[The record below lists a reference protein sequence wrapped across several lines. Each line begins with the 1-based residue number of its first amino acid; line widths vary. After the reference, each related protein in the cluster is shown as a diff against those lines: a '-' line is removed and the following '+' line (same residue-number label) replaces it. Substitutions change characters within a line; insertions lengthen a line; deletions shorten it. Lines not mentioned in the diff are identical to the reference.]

1 MIFIKNNKGSPP
13 GVKPVSNV
21 MTFPELSCRK
31 YSPETLW
38 CSKIR
43 PKPPTSV
50 RFLRDV
56 RPMLYGDSCR
66 NISSGFLDSDH
77 AFHRQTV
84 FDAYSQLVA
93 CSRKGNRPRTLES
106 LELLR
111 KVRPRLYGDAPI
123 MLSAQ
128 LSNLPQ
134 PNMGAEPILSSAT
147 LWHGRHYSNQGGK

>member
-13 GVKPVSNV
+13 GVKPVSNEI
-21 MTFPELSCRK
+21 TFPELSCRK

-38 CSKIR
+38 CSKTIPKSPTSIRFLSEVR
-43 PKPPTSV
+43 PK
-50 RFLRDV
+50 
-56 RPMLYGDSCR
+56 LYGDSCR

-77 AFHRQTV
+77 AFHCETL
-84 FDAYSQLVA
+84 FDAYSQLAA

-111 KVRPRLYGDAPI
+111 KFRPRLYGVDTI

-134 PNMGAEPILSSAT
+134 PNMGAEPILSSAN
-147 LWHGRHYSNQGGK
+147 LWQGSH